1 MHVHFL
7 TDEPNKIAKMRALLE
22 PQHSVD
28 PTIVGSND
36 IRVRHDGVVMVDAD
50 LRCPQRIEQIR
61 CDLQALREIR
71 ERLFIVEKSMHAMV
85 VQAQALGAT
94 GIVSRPREIV
104 AAIAEIAATRR
115 ADYRETMAPQTS
127 EMAESARAL
136 SSIFTAVLNDL
147 PVKLIDAETATSQVI
162 TGVTQNGLTA
172 WLDDV
177 RRYHESTFQH
187 CLLVTGVAVGFALHL
202 RFAPADVKR
211 LGMAATLHDI
221 GKARIPLAILDKPG
235 KLDAAEQA
243 AMQAH
248 PLIGYDALKNKDG
261 VGPEMLDAIR
271 HHHEYLDGSGYP
283 DGLRGGQISDIVRLL
298 TISDIFAALIESRPY
313 RAPMAR
319 PDAYSIVCGMEGKL
333 EPALLRAFRDVALKA

>member
-22 PQHSVD
+22 PQHCVD

-36 IRVRHDGVVMVDAD
+36 IRVRHNGVVMVDAD
-50 LRCPQRIEQIR
+50 LRKPERIEQIR
-61 CDLQALREIR
+61 TNLLALREVR
-71 ERLFIVEKSMHAMV
+71 EKLFVVERSMHAMV

-94 GIVSRPREIV
+94 GIVSRAKEIV
-104 AAIAEIAATRR
+104 STIDRLEITMRTERHEAAEEPAELAK
-115 ADYRETMAPQTS
+115 
-127 EMAESARAL
+127 SALAL
-136 SSIFTAVLNDL
+136 GSIFTAVLNDM
-147 PVKLIDAETATSQVI
+147 PIKLTDAEAATHQVI
-162 TGVTQNGLTA
+162 SGVTQNGLTA

-177 RRYHESTFQH
+177 RRYHEGTFQH
-187 CLLVTGVAVGFALHL
+187 CLLVSGVAIGFALQL
-202 RFAPADVKR
+202 GFPEVDVKR

-248 PLIGYDALKNKDG
+248 PVIGYEALKTTAG

-271 HHHEYLDGSGYP
+271 HHHEYLDGTGYP
-283 DGLRGGQISDIVRLL
+283 DGLKAGRIADIVRLL
-298 TISDIFAALIESRPY
+298 TISDIFAALIEARPY
-313 RAPMAR
+313 RPPMPR
-319 PDAYSIVCGMEGKL
+319 PEAYKIVCGMDGKL
-333 EPALLRAFRDVALKA
+333 EPALVRAFQHVALTA